1 MDVYIGFGLL
11 SAAVVVVV
19 FIAFDTWLKKRNSGT
34 GLRDRNKDD
43 DTEFS
48 MHSSSHHLP
57 EHLLDNVSIPEANY
71 EMSSGVRNSELIDL
85 CKRDDSELLAK
96 NRQFSA
102 LDEGSSDLFDPT
114 EESVGVSR
122 VAHPQ
127 TIEKKN
133 AVLAAS
139 HEKTMVF
146 PPNLLVLS
154 VMAQRDTRFESY
166 DLLQAISAAGLQ
178 YGEMNIFHYYQP
190 TAVGKIALFS
200 LASANKPGD
209 FDLNNIAEFSCTG
222 LMMFMDIAQTPDPQ
236 YAFKMM
242 LETAERL
249 AEDLDGGLCADPMTP
264 WNEKLAWQY
273 HQKMMQY
280 KITVKH
286 DNKIFI

>member
-11 SAAVVVVV
+11 SAAAVVVV
-19 FIAFDTWLKKRNSGT
+19 FIAFDAWLKKRNTRT

-43 DTEFS
+43 TEFS
-48 MHSSSHHLP
+48 VHSDSHHLP
-57 EHLLDNVSIPEANY
+57 EHLLDNVTIPEANY
-71 EMSSGVRNSELIDL
+71 EMSAGVHDLELADLCNKDDSGVIS
-85 CKRDDSELLAK
+85 K
-96 NRQFSA
+96 NRRFNAS
-102 LDEGSSDLFDPT
+102 DEDTHDVFDPL
-114 EESVGVSR
+114 EEWVGPSR

-127 TIEKKN
+127 TVEKKN

-178 YGEMNIFHYYQP
+178 YGEMNIFHYYQS

-209 FDLNNIAEFSCTG
+209 FDLNNIAEFSCSG
-222 LMMFMDIAQTPDPQ
+222 LMLFMDISQTPDPQ
-236 YAFKMM
+236 AAFKLMM
-242 LETAERL
+242 EKAERL
-249 AEDLDGGLCADPMTP
+249 AEDLDAMLCADPMTT
-264 WNEKLAWQY
+264 WNDKLAWQY
-273 HQKMMQY
+273 HQKIMHF
-280 KITVKH
+280 KAASRH
-286 DNKIFI
+286 DNKTIV